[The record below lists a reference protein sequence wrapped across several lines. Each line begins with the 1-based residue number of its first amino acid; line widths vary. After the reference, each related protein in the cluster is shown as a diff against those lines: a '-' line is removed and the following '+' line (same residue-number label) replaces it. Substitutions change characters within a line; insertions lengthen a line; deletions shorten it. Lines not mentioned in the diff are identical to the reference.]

1 MRTIYEILRSKREG
15 QELPKDEIA
24 HLVAGIVSGEV
35 PEYQAAAF
43 LMAAVILG
51 LSTAETAAL
60 TEAMRDSGIAGTCRT
75 SPRSSTSIRPAASE
89 TR

>member
-1 MRTIYEILRSKREG
+1 MRTVYEILRAKREG
-15 QELPKDEIA
+15 KELPKEEIA
-24 HLVAGIVSGEV
+24 FLVSGVVSGEV

-60 TEAMRDSGIAGTCRT
+60 T
-75 SPRSSTSIRPAASE
+75 
-89 TR
+89 